1 MLVIALMI
9 PHCMFIVLSSSYS
22 YLSDISSDDDDDYFD
37 VQSIPHS
44 DDFSD
49 IPAVIAANY
58 PSFEYGD
65 FSTHPT
71 FPLNVS
77 NNAQPGGE

>member
-1 MLVIALMI
+1 M
-9 PHCMFIVLSSSYS
+9 SSSYS
-22 YLSDISSDDDDDYFD
+22 YLSDISSDDDDDYC
-37 VQSIPHS
+37 IPHS

-58 PSFEYGD
+58 QSFEYGD